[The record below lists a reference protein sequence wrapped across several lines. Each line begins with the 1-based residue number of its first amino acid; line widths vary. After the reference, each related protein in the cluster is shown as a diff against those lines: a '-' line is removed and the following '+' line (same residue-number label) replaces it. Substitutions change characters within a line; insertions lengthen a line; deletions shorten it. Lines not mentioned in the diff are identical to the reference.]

1 MQAWGTMRI
10 WDEVA
15 ASFSANTNVSAPDYE
30 ATVGHVAAPP
40 REVWLHVEAARYTM
54 GDCSAES
61 ALKYFL

>member
-1 MQAWGTMRI
+1 MHEA
-10 WDEVA
+10 A
-15 ASFSANTNVSAPDYE
+15 ASISQDTNVAAPDYE

-40 REVWLHVEAARYTM
+40 REVGLHVEAARHTM